1 MLKPLDIL
9 SSYWGYESF
18 RPLQEE
24 IIQSVIEGKDTLALL
39 PTGGGKSICFQVPGL
54 VLGGMTLV
62 ISPLIALMQD
72 QVQRLNESGIAA
84 TFINSSLSFR
94 DIDRKLQMAVDG
106 KFRFVYLAPER
117 LKTEIFLT
125 RLPQMDV
132 RLIAVDEAH
141 CISQWGYDFRPSYLQ
156 INELRERLP
165 SVPLIALTATATE
178 PVVKDIRTHLE
189 MENGNIFRKSFR
201 RPNLSF
207 KVADIEDVPTGIA
220 RYLKKQTGSAIVY
233 ARTRKKTV
241 AMAEFLQREDIPA
254 QAYHGGMTPKERQ
267 QAQARWLSNEIQVM
281 VATNAFGMGIDKPDV
296 RTVLHLN
303 LPADLESYYQE
314 AGRAGRD
321 GNPATAVAFQ
331 DETDLEELEAWVNT
345 KYPTWPQLVGH
356 YQVLCNHFG
365 IPNTTPPE
373 RVFPLNLGSIA
384 QMFQVQPIRFYSSVK
399 LLDREGLISLN
410 EQPDDSAR
418 VKIQVPPRDLLGYK
432 KRFPEHAWI
441 LDLLLRQL
449 GGELF
454 SETMRFI
461 PSILARTSKVE
472 EEDLLEGLKA
482 LNTRGVVRF
491 IAPMGQPGVRFWLP
505 RHTLTKREVNWEKYT
520 FLSEQA
526 KERFKAVEAYTVSP
540 AEACR
545 SRQLEEYFGEV
556 STSNCGKCDY
566 CITQLDPQFAINA
579 AVEEL
584 RQLLAGGPMHYW
596 DLLGAMKKGSDAEKR
611 ELLRSLLDKGKLNL
625 GAHRMVKWKG

>member
-1 MLKPLDIL
+1 MLQPLDIL
-9 SSYWGYESF
+9 SSYWGYEAF

-24 IIQSVIEGKDTLALL
+24 IINSVIEGKDTLALL

-72 QVQRLNESGIAA
+72 QVQRLNENGIAA

-132 RLIAVDEAH
+132 RLLAVDEAH

-156 INELRERLP
+156 INALRERLP
-165 SVPLIALTATATE
+165 GVPLIALTATATE
-178 PVVKDIRTHLE
+178 PVVKDILTHLE
-189 MENGNIFRKSFR
+189 MEDGTIFRKSFR

-207 KVADIEDVPTGIA
+207 KVADIKDVPTGIA

-254 QAYHGGMTPKERQ
+254 QAYHGGMTPAERHK
-267 QAQARWLSNEIQVM
+267 AQASWISNEVQVM

-321 GNPATAVAFQ
+321 GKPATAVAFK
-331 DETDLEELEAWVNT
+331 DEMDLEELEAWVNT
-345 KYPTWPQLVGH
+345 KYPTWGQLVGH

-365 IPNTTPPE
+365 IPNTSPPE

-384 QMFQVQPIRFYSSVK
+384 QVFQVQPIRFYSSVK

-418 VKIQVPPRDLLGYK
+418 VKIEVPPRDLLGYK
-432 KRFPEHAWI
+432 ERFPEHAWI
-441 LDLLLRQL
+441 VDLLLRQL

-505 RHTLTKREVNWEKYT
+505 RHTLTKREVNWDKYT

-526 KERFKAVEAYTVSP
+526 KERFKAVQAYIATP
-540 AEACR
+540 AKVCR
-545 SRQLEEYFGEV
+545 SRQLEEYFGEI

-566 CITQLDPQFAINA
+566 CIIQMDPKFAINA

-584 RQLLAGGPMHYW
+584 RELLSGGPMYYW
-596 DLLGAMKKGSDAEKR
+596 DLLGAMKLGSEEERR
-611 ELLRSLLDKGKLNL
+611 ELIRSLLDQGKLAF
-625 GAHRMVKWKG
+625 GAHRVVKWKG